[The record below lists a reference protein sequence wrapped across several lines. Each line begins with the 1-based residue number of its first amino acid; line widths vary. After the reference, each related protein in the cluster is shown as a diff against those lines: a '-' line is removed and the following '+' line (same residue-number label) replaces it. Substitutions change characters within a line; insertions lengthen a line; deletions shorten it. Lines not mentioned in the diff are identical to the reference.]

1 MTEPSS
7 NQPLP
12 LRELFAQLWEL
23 MAPEDRRRAI
33 GVLILILACTF
44 MEILGVGLIIP
55 VVTLL
60 SQPELAST
68 SPTLKS
74 LHEALGAPSHRVF
87 MLWALG
93 GLLVVFVIKNAFI
106 FLSTWYQVRFLFN
119 YQAKL
124 AGELMAGYLN
134 RPYAYHLQHSTAE
147 LLQKVNG
154 ELGSFIQ
161 GVLSPILWII
171 SESLVVLGLV
181 LLALWV
187 NPLGALFTMGGLG
200 LALWAY
206 YHIFKVRVESWGHRT
221 QEHSRGMYQQMQNGL
236 GGIKEVKIFG
246 RERFFSETC
255 ARHAQGLARY
265 TSRYNF
271 LTQSSRNVIELLV
284 IAVLLGA
291 IMLLVGTGGS
301 MESILPTLAFFA
313 AAAFRLMP
321 SAQRLLANANSI
333 RYGAR
338 SLRLLR
344 PDLIE
349 SRDRQGVNSGAPN
362 PVPFRDELKL
372 RHVSFRYPGGHED
385 VLCDLN
391 LTIPC
396 GIMVGFQGKSGA
408 GKTTLVDLILGL
420 LEPTQ
425 GQVLVD
431 GHSIHDNLT
440 GWQTNIGYVPQNIF
454 LVDDTLRRNVAFGV
468 EEHEI
473 DDSRVNEV
481 LHQAQLEEFVNSR
494 PEKLET
500 LVGERGVRLSG
511 GQRQRIG
518 IARALYNDP
527 TILVLDEATASL
539 DLDTE
544 ANFIKSVES
553 LKNKKTLLIISHRL
567 STLKDC
573 DCKYLLKEGGLHLLD
588 MPTEKANT

>member
-1 MTEPSS
+1 MGST
-7 NQPLP
+7 
-12 LRELFAQLWEL
+12 
-23 MAPEDRRRAI
+23 DRRRVM
-33 GVLILILACTF
+33 GVLMLILMGTLL
-44 MEILGVGLIIP
+44 EILGVGLVIP

-60 SQPELAST
+60 SQPDVTST

-74 LHEALGAPSHRVF
+74 LREALGAPSQRAL

-93 GLLVVFVIKNAFI
+93 GMLVVFVVKNAFI
-106 FLSTWYQVRFLFN
+106 FLSTWFQVRFLYN

-134 RPYAYHLQHSTAE
+134 RPYALHLRHPTSE

-154 ELGSFIQ
+154 EVGALIS

-171 SESLVVLGLV
+171 SESLVVTGLV

-187 NPLGALFTMGGLG
+187 SPLGALAAMGGLG

-206 YHIFKVRVESWGHRT
+206 YHLFKARVEAWGRST
-221 QEHSRGMYQQMQNGL
+221 QEHSQGMYRQMQHGL

-246 RERFFSETC
+246 RELFFSN
-255 ARHAQGLARY
+255 AFSHHAQGLAHY
-265 TSRYNF
+265 TIRHNF
-271 LTQSSRNVIELLV
+271 LAQSSRNVIELLV

-291 IMLLVGTGGS
+291 IMLLVGASEGTATIIP
-301 MESILPTLAFFA
+301 MLAFFA

-344 PDLIE
+344 ADLL
-349 SRDRQGVNSGAPN
+349 GAPDPMPFSPSPAN
-362 PVPFRDELKL
+362 PVSFRDQLEL

-385 VLCDLN
+385 VLADLN
-391 LTIPC
+391 LAIPR
-396 GIMVGFQGKSGA
+396 GAMVGFQGKSGA

-425 GQVLVD
+425 GEVWVD
-431 GHSIHDNLT
+431 GNSIHQNLP
-440 GWQTNIGYVPQNIF
+440 GWQAKVGYVPQSIF
-454 LVDDTLRRNVAFGV
+454 LVDDTLRRNVAFGM
-468 EEHEI
+468 EDDQI
-473 DDSRVNEV
+473 DDARVHEV
-481 LHQAQLEEFVNSR
+481 LRQAQLEDFVNSR
-494 PEKLET
+494 PEKLEIAF
-500 LVGERGVRLSG
+500 GERGVRLSG

-518 IARALYNDP
+518 IARALYHDP
-527 TILVLDEATASL
+527 AILVLDEATASL

-544 ANFIKSVES
+544 AQFIKAVGS
-553 LKNKKTLLIISHRL
+553 LKNTKTILIISHRF
-567 STLKDC
+567 STLEDC
-573 DCKYLLKEGGLHLLD
+573 DVKYQLEEGGLRPLALK
-588 MPTEKANT
+588 TANEKR